1 MPKTAALLIRFT
13 PEDRARLDRATSRI
27 YLDTSTWARQ
37 QLLLALEALEAASA
51 SRPAPK
57 RTAARKTG

>member
-13 PEDRARLDRATSRI
+13 PEDRARLDRATARI

-37 QLLLALEALEAASA
+37 QLLLALEELEAA
-51 SRPAPK
+51 RITPK
-57 RTAARKTG
+57 RPSTRKTG

>member
-13 PEDRARLDRATSRI
+13 PEDRARLDRATTRI

-37 QLLLALEALEAASA
+37 QILLALEELEAKGVARPSA
-51 SRPAPK
+51 K
-57 RTAARKTG
+57 RAATRKTG

>member
-13 PEDRARLDRATSRI
+13 PEDRARLDRATARI

-37 QLLLALEALEAASA
+37 QLLLALEALEAASS

-57 RTAARKTG
+57 RAAARKTG

>member
-13 PEDRARLDRATSRI
+13 PEDRARLDRATARI

-37 QLLLALEALEAASA
+37 QLLLALEELEAA
-51 SRPAPK
+51 RTPPK
-57 RTAARKTG
+57 RAPTRKTG